1 MTKPQYKFNVNIYVL
16 WNKCDGKYIIGMH
29 WSLLSHVVITLITPH
44 HTLLCTWREESWQS
58 CAVQWLVL
66 KHTAQQQPPVLSWK
80 NVTGTF
86 FKKYY
91 WIQTRLHSG
100 LMGHVL
106 LLFVSYSRAKKGKL
120 IRAHAVLY
128 LKRWRLFIWQKTPP
142 HTEPEHF
149 KVHHKTFHKPR
160 DTAQQA
166 GLYYD

>member
-1 MTKPQYKFNVNIYVL
+1 MRRQVHY
-16 WNKCDGKYIIGMH
+16 WH
-29 WSLLSHVVITLITPH
+29 ALISAVTRGH
-44 HTLLCTWREESWQS
+44 HTTSHSALHVTRGIVTILNIQ
-58 CAVQWLVL
+58 AQWLVL

-120 IRAHAVLY
+120 IQAHAVLY

-160 DTAQQA
+160 DTAQAA

>member
-1 MTKPQYKFNVNIYVL
+1 MFCGINATASTLLACIDLCCHTWSSHSSHHITACSARDERNRDNPEHSSTVTGSEAHRAAAAACTKL
-16 WNKCDGKYIIGMH
+16 EKCDWHI
-29 WSLLSHVVITLITPH
+29 
-44 HTLLCTWREESWQS
+44 
-58 CAVQWLVL
+58 
-66 KHTAQQQPPVLSWK
+66 
-80 NVTGTF
+80 

-91 WIQTRLHSG
+91 WIKTRLHSG

-106 LLFVSYSRAKKGKL
+106 LLFVSYSRAKKGKW
-120 IRAHAVLY
+120 IQAHAVLY

-160 DTAQQA
+160 DTAQAA

>member
-1 MTKPQYKFNVNIYVL
+1 MRRQVHY
-16 WNKCDGKYIIGMH
+16 WH
-29 WSLLSHVVITLITPH
+29 ALIPAVTRGH
-44 HTLLCTWREESWQS
+44 HTTSHSALHVTRGIVTILNMR
-58 CAVQWLVL
+58 VRWLVL

-149 KVHHKTFHKPR
+149 KVHHKTFHKLG
-160 DTAQQA
+160 DTAQA
-166 GLYYD
+166 ARLYYD

>member
-1 MTKPQYKFNVNIYVL
+1 MRRQVHY
-16 WNKCDGKYIIGMH
+16 WH
-29 WSLLSHVVITLITPH
+29 ALIPAVTRGH
-44 HTLLCTWREESWQS
+44 HTHHTTSHHALHVTRGIVTILNMR
-58 CAVQWLVL
+58 VRWLVL

-120 IRAHAVLY
+120 IQAHAVLY
-128 LKRWRLFIWQKTPP
+128 LKGDGCLFDRRRLLTQNLNTLKCTIKHFINRETQ
-142 HTEPEHF
+142 
-149 KVHHKTFHKPR
+149 HKLL
-160 DTAQQA
+160 DCIMIN
-166 GLYYD
+166 L